1 MKNLGSQGTI
11 LGPKVRLKKQ
21 TKGLNFIKGLIG
33 FQLGR
38 RDLLITDKMNS
49 KLLTI

>member
-21 TKGLNFIKGLIG
+21 TKSLNFIKDLIEG

-38 RDLLITDKMNS
+38 RDLLLDN
-49 KLLTI
+49 